1 MRPVALRDDCP
12 IRSVGTDFHSIL
24 GHNAI
29 GNAVTRLI
37 AQGIQQCGIFKLQ
50 LNIAVFGFI
59 SQIRRAA
66 SSCICIIAVPVCFSV
81 SVNSITGGAVI
92 SLIGSTLA
100 GSGGSCLF
108 IVIIPAVV
116 FWILYRFRIQVDGI
130 TAAGGVVF

>member
-37 AQGIQQCGIFKLQ
+37 AQGIQNGKLIQIQ
-50 LNIAVFGFI
+50 LNIAFFWLLCQIFI
-59 SQIRRAA
+59 P
-66 SSCICIIAVPVCFSV
+66 ICMPEGAFIAVNGIANRTFF
-81 SVNSITGGAVI
+81 VI
-92 SLIGSTLA
+92 ARKLLA
-100 GSGGSCLF
+100 LCGNRCIF
-108 IVIIPAVV
+108 PWVIPAAV

-130 TAAGGVVF
+130 AAAGGVIF